1 MKQTVPVVGMMCAV
15 CAAHVEKKLSGL
27 QGVESCAVSLAS
39 RTALVDYDPEAV
51 SLDDMKEA
59 LQGIGYDLVT
69 EQDKNLEAIERQ
81 SYLNLR
87 NKVIVSWVL
96 AILCMVISMHYISF
110 GNKLTNNILM
120 MFISIINLIYCGR
133 QFYSIA
139 WRQLL
144 HGSANMDTLVAL
156 STAVSF
162 TFSVFNTFWGESFW
176 GSRGM
181 ECHTYYDA
189 SVMIITFVLTGRL
202 LEERAKNG
210 TASSIRALMGLQP
223 KTARVIQMGEWS
235 EVPIATIQPEDV
247 IEVRPG
253 EKVPVD
259 GVVTDGTTYIDESM
273 ISGEAIPVEK
283 HVGDKVLAG
292 TIVRQGTFQ
301 FEAQQ
306 VGESTILAGI
316 IKMVQQAQ
324 GSKAPVQR
332 TVDKIALIFVPTVM
346 AIALL
351 TCIIWLAFGGMDKL
365 PQAILAAVSVLV
377 IACPCAMG
385 LATPTALMVG
395 IGKAAEQHILIK
407 DATALEG
414 LCQVNAVVFDKTGTL
429 TELIMDNE
437 KNLEQRG
444 ASRLPDQSQGATE
457 LGEAN
462 GGKIYNGEKL
472 KESVTSAV
480 QQLKQQNI
488 DLYMMSG
495 DKEEAARYWAE
506 KAGIEHY
513 QSQVL
518 PQDKEDLVRRLQ
530 GEGKHVA
537 MVGDGINDSQALAA
551 ANVSI
556 AMSQGTDVAMEV
568 AQVTLMGNDLQRIP
582 DAIKLSKR
590 TVNMIHQNL
599 FWAFIYNLVCIP
611 LAAGLPYLFG
621 YSWHI
626 TPMLASA
633 LMAFSSVSV
642 VLNSLRLKF
651 TVHR

>member
-1 MKQTVPVVGMMCAV
+1 MKQAIPVVGMMCAV

-27 QGVESCAVSLAS
+27 QGVDSCAVSLAS
-39 RTALVDYDPEAV
+39 RTALVDYNPEVV
-51 SLDDMKEA
+51 SLDNMKEA

-69 EQDKNLEAIERQ
+69 EPDRDLEAIERQ

-87 NKVIVSWVL
+87 RRVIVSWIL

-110 GNKLTNNILM
+110 DNTLINNILM
-120 MFISIINLIYCGR
+120 MIISIINLIYCGR

-139 WRQLL
+139 WRQLQ

-162 TFSVFNTFWGESFW
+162 SFSVFNTFWGESFW

-181 ECHTYYDA
+181 DWHTYYDA

-223 KTARVIQMGEWS
+223 KTARVLQMGELS
-235 EVPIATIQPEDV
+235 EVPLATIQPEDV
-247 IEVRPG
+247 LEVRPG

-259 GVVTDGTTYIDESM
+259 GVVTEGTTFIDESM
-273 ISGEAIPVEK
+273 ISGEAVPVEK
-283 HVGDKVLAG
+283 QVGDKVLAG
-292 TIVRQGTFQ
+292 TIVRQDTFQ

-306 VGESTILAGI
+306 VGESTVLAGI

-351 TCIIWLAFGGMDKL
+351 TCVLWLALGGMDKL
-365 PQAILAAVSVLV
+365 PQAILSAVSVLV

-414 LCQVNAVVFDKTGTL
+414 LCAINAMVFDKTGTL
-429 TELIMDNE
+429 TELIMDNGQLIMD
-437 KNLEQRG
+437 NGDG
-444 ASRLPDQSQGATE
+444 AKPIINYQLSTI
-457 LGEAN
+457 N
-462 GGKIYNGEKL
+462 YNGEKL
-472 KESVTSAV
+472 KDSAIEAV
-480 QQLKQQNI
+480 QQLKHHGI
-488 DLYMMSG
+488 ELFMMSG
-495 DKEEAARYWAE
+495 DKEEAAHYWAE
-506 KAGIEHY
+506 KAGIAHY
-513 QSQVL
+513 QSKVL
-518 PQDKEDLVRRLQ
+518 PQDKEDLVRKLQ

-551 ANVSI
+551 ADVSI
-556 AMSQGTDVAMEV
+556 AMGQGTDVAMEV
-568 AQVTLMGNDLQRIP
+568 AQVTLIGNDLRRIP

-611 LAAGLPYLFG
+611 LAAGLPFLFG
-621 YSWHI
+621 YSWQI

-642 VLNSLRLKF
+642 VLNSLRLKIQK
-651 TVHR
+651 

>member
-1 MKQTVPVVGMMCAV
+1 MMCAV

-27 QGVESCAVSLAS
+27 QGVDSCAVSLAS
-39 RTALVDYDPEAV
+39 RTALVDYNPEVV
-51 SLDDMKEA
+51 SLDNMKEA

-69 EQDKNLEAIERQ
+69 EPDRDLEAIERQ

-87 NKVIVSWVL
+87 RRVIVSWIL
-96 AILCMVISMHYISF
+96 AILCMAISMHYISF
-110 GNKLTNNILM
+110 GNILTNNILM
-120 MFISIINLIYCGR
+120 MIISIINLIYCGR

-139 WRQLL
+139 WRQLQ

-181 ECHTYYDA
+181 DWHTYYDA

-223 KTARVIQMGEWS
+223 KTARVLQMGELS
-235 EVPIATIQPEDV
+235 EVPLATIQPEDV
-247 IEVRPG
+247 LEVRPG

-259 GVVTDGTTYIDESM
+259 GVVTEGTTFIDESM
-273 ISGEAIPVEK
+273 ISGEAVPVEK
-283 HVGDKVLAG
+283 QVGDKVLAG
-292 TIVRQGTFQ
+292 TIVRQGTFR

-306 VGESTILAGI
+306 VGESTVLAGI

-351 TCIIWLAFGGMDKL
+351 TCILWLALGGMDKL
-365 PQAILAAVSVLV
+365 PQAILSAVSVLV

-414 LCQVNAVVFDKTGTL
+414 LCAINAMVFDKTGTL
-429 TELIMDNE
+429 TEL
-437 KNLEQRG
+437 
-444 ASRLPDQSQGATE
+444 SPDSQS
-457 LGEAN
+457 
-462 GGKIYNGEKL
+462 YNGEKL
-472 KESVTSAV
+472 KDSAIEAV
-480 QQLKQQNI
+480 QQLKHHGI
-488 DLYMMSG
+488 ELFMMSG
-495 DKEEAARYWAE
+495 DKEEAAHYWAE
-506 KAGIEHY
+506 KAGIAHY
-513 QSQVL
+513 QSKML
-518 PQDKEDLVRRLQ
+518 PQDKEDLVRKLQ

-551 ANVSI
+551 ADVSI
-556 AMSQGTDVAMEV
+556 AMGQGTDVAMEV
-568 AQVTLMGNDLQRIP
+568 AQVTLIGNDLRRIP

-621 YSWHI
+621 YSWQI

-642 VLNSLRLKF
+642 VLNSLRLKIQK
-651 TVHR
+651 

>member
-1 MKQTVPVVGMMCAV
+1 MKQTIPVVGMMCAV

-27 QGVESCAVSLAS
+27 QGVDSCAVSLAS
-39 RTALVDYDPEAV
+39 RTALVDYNPEVV
-51 SLDDMKEA
+51 SLDNMKEA

-69 EQDKNLEAIERQ
+69 EPDRDLEAIERQ

-87 NKVIVSWVL
+87 RRVIVSWIL
-96 AILCMVISMHYISF
+96 AILCMAISMHYISF
-110 GNKLTNNILM
+110 GNILTNNILM
-120 MFISIINLIYCGR
+120 IIISTINLIYCGR

-139 WRQLL
+139 WRQLQ

-181 ECHTYYDA
+181 DWHTYYDA

-223 KTARVIQMGEWS
+223 KTARVLQMGELS
-235 EVPIATIQPEDV
+235 EVPLATIQPEDV
-247 IEVRPG
+247 LEVRPG

-259 GVVTDGTTYIDESM
+259 GVVTEGTTYIDESM
-273 ISGEAIPVEK
+273 ISGEAVPVEK
-283 HVGDKVLAG
+283 QVGDKVLAG

-306 VGESTILAGI
+306 VGESTVLAGI

-351 TCIIWLAFGGMDKL
+351 TCILWLALGGMDKL
-365 PQAILAAVSVLV
+365 PQAILSSVSVLV

-414 LCQVNAVVFDKTGTL
+414 LCAINAMVFDKTGTL
-429 TELIMDNE
+429 TEL
-437 KNLEQRG
+437 
-444 ASRLPDQSQGATE
+444 SPDSQS
-457 LGEAN
+457 
-462 GGKIYNGEKL
+462 YNGEKL
-472 KESVTSAV
+472 KDSAIEAV
-480 QQLKQQNI
+480 QQLKHHGI
-488 DLYMMSG
+488 ELFMMSG
-495 DKEEAARYWAE
+495 DKEEAAHYWAE
-506 KAGIEHY
+506 KAGIAHY
-513 QSQVL
+513 QSKVL
-518 PQDKEDLVRRLQ
+518 PQDKEDLVRKLQ

-551 ANVSI
+551 ADVSI
-556 AMSQGTDVAMEV
+556 AMGQGTDVAMEV
-568 AQVTLMGNDLQRIP
+568 AQVTLIGNDLRRIP

-621 YSWHI
+621 YSWQI

-642 VLNSLRLKF
+642 VLNSLRLKIQK
-651 TVHR
+651 

>member
-1 MKQTVPVVGMMCAV
+1 MMCAV

-27 QGVESCAVSLAS
+27 QGVDSCAVSD
-39 RTALVDYDPEAV
+39 RD
-51 SLDDMKEA
+51 
-59 LQGIGYDLVT
+59 
-69 EQDKNLEAIERQ
+69 LEAIERQ

-87 NKVIVSWVL
+87 RRVIVSWIL
-96 AILCMVISMHYISF
+96 AILCMAISMHYISF
-110 GNKLTNNILM
+110 GNILTNNILM
-120 MFISIINLIYCGR
+120 MIISIINLIYCGR

-139 WRQLL
+139 WRQLQ

-181 ECHTYYDA
+181 DWHTYYDA

-223 KTARVIQMGEWS
+223 KTARVLQQGELS
-235 EVPIATIQPEDV
+235 EVPLSTIQPEDV
-247 IEVRPG
+247 LEVRPG

-259 GVVTDGTTYIDESM
+259 GVVTEGTTFIDESM
-273 ISGEAIPVEK
+273 ISGEAVPVEK
-283 HVGDKVLAG
+283 QVGDKVLAG

-306 VGESTILAGI
+306 VGESTVLAGI

-346 AIALL
+346 AIALV
-351 TCIIWLAFGGMDKL
+351 TCILWLALGGMDKL
-365 PQAILAAVSVLV
+365 PQAILSAVSVLV

-414 LCQVNAVVFDKTGTL
+414 LCAINAMVFDKTGTL
-429 TELIMDNE
+429 TELVMDNGQLIMDNGD
-437 KNLEQRG
+437 G
-444 ASRLPDQSQGATE
+444 AKPIINYQLSTI
-457 LGEAN
+457 N
-462 GGKIYNGEKL
+462 YNGEKL
-472 KESVTSAV
+472 KDSAIEAV
-480 QQLKQQNI
+480 QQLKHHGI
-488 DLYMMSG
+488 ELFMMSG
-495 DKEEAARYWAE
+495 DKEEAAHYWAE
-506 KAGIEHY
+506 KAGIAHY
-513 QSQVL
+513 QSKVL
-518 PQDKEDLVRRLQ
+518 PQDKEDLVRKLQ

-551 ANVSI
+551 ADVSI
-556 AMSQGTDVAMEV
+556 AMGQGTDVAMEV
-568 AQVTLMGNDLQRIP
+568 AQVTLIGNDLRRIP

-621 YSWHI
+621 YSWQI

-642 VLNSLRLKF
+642 VLNSLRLKIQK
-651 TVHR
+651 